1 MEELS
6 PTARLPAEVEAA
18 AQDPHKRFG
27 PFVLVKELGRGGAG
41 VVHLAYDLRLHRRV
55 ALKTLLDMSPER
67 FERFSREA
75 RAVAS
80 LEHPGIVRVVDLAVH
95 GGRPCMAMEL
105 IEGCSLRD
113 MFKDGSFRTRELVG
127 ILRDVAAGLGH
138 AHAMGIVHRDVK
150 PGNILIDTQGR
161 GKIMDFGVARDASAV
176 KEDLTSTG
184 SALGTP
190 EYMSPEQA
198 SDARD
203 VTPRSDVYAL
213 GVVLYEGL
221 TGKQPFVGASAY
233 ETMFKVMKGNVARP
247 SSVGD
252 VPRELEAIIVKCLE
266 RDPMKRYAD
275 GTELAA
281 ALEGY
286 LIARAAAS
294 PSRAKVKA
302 PEKEPAPR
310 EGLRWLPIAVVAAL
324 AGVAVGG
331 GALAAWHVRDA
342 AEREATRRAEA
353 ARAAAEAAARQKEDE
368 RRRAEEQKKTFEAGL
383 DAAIATADVTSRAAL
398 LDRFVEKQPR
408 NLRAR
413 LARATARV
421 LMAEEQGLK
430 NESSVDLES
439 GAREDLDA
447 ALEIERGN
455 PAALVEAALLAH
467 DKGDK
472 NSFTELLAKVPQD
485 GSELARFAEM
495 GPRVGPTPAETA
507 ALVAACPGIARAW
520 RAHGER
526 LVAAGRTQEG
536 IAALESAL
544 ALRPY
549 PRIFQQV
556 ATLQQGLGDQAALEK
571 TIGRWIAAWP
581 GSLYAH
587 FTRAQL
593 MGARQ
598 KYDEAIAEGRKIVEL
613 GSDRGYTISVPCLR
627 AKNDFDGVVAE
638 VDEGLARSATPYVRA
653 FLYYYRAEA
662 LATKGDL
669 GAAGEDCISGV
680 NEKHAGFNATLSA
693 MAASVAE
700 RWLQRGDGEAAQKFL
715 DRFLESPAGPSL
727 EVLRERAR
735 VAVALSN
742 LGEAEALQTRAA
754 AFTPDHRPPPMPELD
769 RGRESVNARL
779 AQLEPTE
786 PAVRLDR
793 ALVLVIGG
801 YLERARSEL
810 DLVIQGSASDLL
822 KARALALR
830 SRWFGNADDMAKAYA
845 LAPDDARVLAERA
858 FTDARARN
866 EGPARTAAERALSL
880 GRADAEVH
888 ALRGAAWI
896 NLDDPEGARAEGA
909 AAIAIDPRSLLG
921 REVMVHADEKKGDD
935 VALAKDLRAYA
946 ELQIVPLAVECLKW
960 RAAFVEKKK

>member
-1 MEELS
+1 LEELS

-75 RAVAS
+75 RSVAS

-113 MFKDGSFRTRELVG
+113 MFKDGSFRTRELVS
-127 ILRDVAAGLGH
+127 ILRDVASGLGH
-138 AHAMGIVHRDVK
+138 AHVKGVVHRDVK
-150 PGNILIDTQGR
+150 PGNILIDTQGH
-161 GKIMDFGVARDASAV
+161 GKIMDFGVARDASAL

-203 VTPRSDVYAL
+203 VTPRSDVYSL

-266 RDPMKRYAD
+266 HDPMKRYAD
-275 GTELAA
+275 GNELAV

-286 LIARAAAS
+286 LAARAAAT
-294 PSRAKVKA
+294 PSRAKVQA
-302 PEKEPAPR
+302 PVKELPPPG
-310 EGLRWLPIAVVAAL
+310 GLGWLPIVVVAAL
-324 AGVAVGG
+324 AGVAVGA

-342 AEREATRRAEA
+342 AHRDAETRRAEA
-353 ARAAAEAAARQKEDE
+353 ARAAEAAARHKEDE
-368 RRRAEEQKKTFEAGL
+368 KRRADEQRKTFEAGL
-383 DAAIATADVTSRAAL
+383 DAAIATADVTSRASL
-398 LDRFVEKQPR
+398 LDAFVEKQPR
-408 NLRAR
+408 NIRAR

-421 LMAEEQGLK
+421 LMAEERGLM
-430 NESSVDLES
+430 NESSVEFES

-447 ALEIERGN
+447 ALEIEPAN
-455 PAALVEAALLAH
+455 AAALVEAALLAH

-472 NSFTELLAKVPQD
+472 NSFKDLLAKVPHD
-485 GSELARFAEM
+485 GSELARFAEL
-495 GPRVGPTPAETA
+495 GAKVGPTPGETG

-549 PRIFQQV
+549 PRVFQQV
-556 ATLQQGLGDQAALEK
+556 ATLQQGLGDQTALER
-571 TIGRWIAAWP
+571 TVGRWIAAWP
-581 GSLYAH
+581 GSLVAH
-587 FTRAQL
+587 FVRAQL

-613 GSDRGYTISVPCLR
+613 GSDRGYTISVPCIR
-627 AKNDFDGVVAE
+627 AKNDLDGVVAE

-653 FLYYYRAEA
+653 FLYNYRAEA

-669 GAAGEDCISGV
+669 PAAAEDCILGV

-700 RWLQRGDGEAAQKFL
+700 RWIQRGDGKAAQKFL
-715 DRFLESPAGPSL
+715 DRFLETPAGPSL
-727 EVLRERAR
+727 EVLRERGR
-735 VAVALSN
+735 VAIALSN
-742 LGEAEALQTRAA
+742 LGEAETFQARAA
-754 AFTPDHRPPPMPELD
+754 AFTPDHRPPLMPELD

-779 AQLEPTE
+779 APLEPTE
-786 PAVRLDR
+786 PSVRLDR

-801 YLERARSEL
+801 YLDRARSEL
-810 DLVIQGSASDLL
+810 DSVIQGSAPDPV

-830 SRWFGNADDMAKAYA
+830 SRWFDSSDDMAKAYA
-845 LAPDDARVLAERA
+845 LAPDDPRVLAERA
-858 FTDARARN
+858 FAEARARN
-866 EGPARTAAERALSL
+866 EGPARAAAERALSL
-880 GRADAEVH
+880 GRQDAEVH
-888 ALRGAAWI
+888 ALRGAAFF
-896 NLDDPEGARAEGA
+896 NLEDAEGAHAEGA
-909 AAIAIDPRSLLG
+909 AAVAIDPRSLLG
-921 REVMVHADEKKGDD
+921 REVMVHADEKKGDK
-935 VALAKDLRAYA
+935 VALAADLRAYA
-946 ELQIVPLAVECLKW
+946 DLQIVPLAAECLRWK
-960 RAAFVEKKK
+960 AAFVEKK